1 MINAVLIDDEK
12 IVLESLGML
21 LADHCPDVTV
31 IGTADSFKEGIRLL
45 QEKDPDLVFLDIEM
59 PHGSGFDLLEKFP
72 DRTFDVIFVTAHSHY
87 AIKAFKFSAVDY
99 ILKPVDVQELNN
111 AINQIKRYR
120 MSGRNTFQRYK
131 VLEENLKSQGPIR
144 LAIPTSAGLDFIAVK
159 DILRIQ
165 AEGRYS
171 TIFMLDSRSML
182 VTKNLGEFFKLLRD
196 SGFFRSHHSH
206 LVNIEHVSKYLHR
219 DGGVIVLRDGSKV
232 PLARSRKDDFFK
244 KMQAK

>member
-1 MINAVLIDDEK
+1 MINAILIDDEK
-12 IVLESLGML
+12 IVLESLSML
-21 LADHCPDVTV
+21 LADHCPDVTI

-59 PHGSGFDLLEKFP
+59 PHGSGFDLLEQFP

-99 ILKPVDVQELNN
+99 ILKPVDVQELNH
-111 AINQIKRYR
+111 AVNQIKRYR
-120 MSGRNTFQRYK
+120 MSGRHTFQRYK
-131 VLEENLKSQGPIR
+131 VLEENLKSPGPIR
-144 LAIPTSAGLDFIAVK
+144 LAIPTSAGLEFIAVK

-171 TIFMLDSRSML
+171 TIFMLDGHSML
-182 VTKNLGEFFKLLRD
+182 VTKNLGEFYKLLCD
-196 SGFFRSHHSH
+196 GSFFRSHHSH
-206 LVNIEHVSKYLHR
+206 LINIEHVSKYLHR

-232 PLARSRKDDFFK
+232 PLARSRKDAFFK